1 MKITELLQHNFFPNE
16 GYANV
21 EGYDY
26 GRVFNNGTL
35 LKILN
40 SPTETKPAN
49 LLLNYNEGLNGYWVQ
64 RGNEYLIPLVYLY
77 VALACRL
84 NKHINFP
91 EIVFHPGISAEACS
105 VSEYEARKF
114 IHDIKQIYNL
124 HLLFTAEFY
133 HRQVSLLSLERCEE
147 LINEIER
154 IEI

>member
-1 MKITELLQHNFFPNE
+1 MKITELLQHNLFPNE

-26 GRVFNNGTL
+26 GRVFNNGSL

-40 SPTETKPAN
+40 SPTETKPAS
-49 LLLNYNEGLNGYWVQ
+49 LLLNYNEGLDGYWIQ

-77 VALACRL
+77 VALACRV

-91 EIVFHPGISAEACS
+91 EIVFHPGISVQACS

-114 IHDIKQIYNL
+114 INDIKLIYNL
-124 HLLFTAEFY
+124 HLLLTADFY

-147 LINEIER
+147 LMNEIES
-154 IEI
+154 IEV

>member
-1 MKITELLQHNFFPNE
+1 MKITELLQHNLFPNE

-21 EGYDY
+21 KGYDY

-49 LLLNYNEGLNGYWVQ
+49 LLLNYNEGLNGYWIQ

-77 VALACRL
+77 VALTCRL

-91 EIVFHPGISAEACS
+91 EIVFHPGISAEACGI
-105 VSEYEARKF
+105 SEYEALKF
-114 IHDIKQIYNL
+114 IDDANLIYKLQLN
-124 HLLFTAEFY
+124 FTSEFY
-133 HRQVSLLSLERCEE
+133 HR
-147 LINEIER
+147 
-154 IEI
+154 